1 MDGRRRPPS
10 YHRQA
15 PGSFVPGVP
24 VPGARP
30 TSASRRKSGE
40 SQSGAWAKDRRP
52 FDTPGLTRQASA
64 PSLVPNASPN
74 MSFDSFTRSSPQGNY
89 DSFTRS
95 PGLRR
100 SSSAT
105 AVGRGGVPG
114 LRSSSMTRGSGFS
127 SAPRRRPYE
136 SPPSYATPERD
147 YLGGSRGN
155 PGGSLQHRADALQLE
170 SRLTE
175 RLREHSLSGTEGA
188 SRRPATGDPRR
199 PLGGGRGNS
208 SFWQEDSF
216 AQSFQNSQSR
226 FASPFDHR
234 GSPPYNPAS
243 RVAQDWRGMPNSTPQ
258 MEDRFSRSRRSPQD
272 SYTNGSGM
280 TPPHGG
286 APHLRVDDPSMPE
299 SRLKIYSDLFE
310 EVIERDRV
318 FGSLLRKIKTAYDML
333 LLRSPAV
340 PPLPMDNPSPDMA
353 REVMGAWPQD
363 LSSSSGPGRMPGG
376 PHSNE
381 PTTRAEGGLQAW
393 EMQRENRVL
402 KDLVER
408 LHLELEEAVR
418 REHRWKQKVTKLKAR
433 VEVADEDAMR
443 RQALQQSSYNQGSDQ
458 KVVLP
463 EDPHETAAMRA
474 ASNGAPRFAAMQ
486 REPHIGDMDAQEGL
500 LNQGG
505 LLSMSSISPQTSLP
519 PFPDSSLGV
528 SGAESARSTD
538 SGMLPQRPTRRHVTK
553 PESVPK
559 LDFSRLKNAL
569 EEEDE
574 EEDEEGEDLADGGL
588 EEEGLEYADA
598 ADEDDRR
605 HLGLDPDDM
614 IMAEG
619 GRQAMHAN
627 LESDGYSD
635 RASA

>member
-1 MDGRRRPPS
+1 M
-10 YHRQA
+10 
-15 PGSFVPGVP
+15 
-24 VPGARP
+24 PGARP
-30 TSASRRKSGE
+30 TSASRRSKSGDTQG
-40 SQSGAWAKDRRP
+40 SMWGKDRRP
-52 FDTPGLTRQASA
+52 FETPGLTRQASA
-64 PSLVPNASPN
+64 PSLVANTNPN
-74 MSFDSFTRSSPQGNY
+74 MSFDSFARSSPQGNNY
-89 DSFTRS
+89 DSFGRS
-95 PGLRR
+95 PGMRR

-105 AVGRGGVPG
+105 TVGPRGGPG
-114 LRSSSMTRGSGFS
+114 LRSNSMTRGGSGFS

-147 YLGGSRGN
+147 FLGVGRGRSGVGSG
-155 PGGSLQHRADALQLE
+155 LHHRADALQLE

-188 SRRPATGDPRR
+188 TRRPATGDPRR
-199 PLGGGRGNS
+199 RIGDRRGNS
-208 SFWQEDSF
+208 SWQEDSF
-216 AQSFQNSQSR
+216 GQSFQTGQSR
-226 FASPFDHR
+226 FAPSPSQFDPR
-234 GSPPYNPAS
+234 NGSPAFAPAGH
-243 RVAQDWRGMPNSTPQ
+243 VGHDWRGGSNSTPQ
-258 MEDRFSRSRRSPQD
+258 LEASFTRSRHSPQD

-280 TPPHGG
+280 TPPYSG
-286 APHLRVDDPSMPE
+286 APHLRIDDSSMPE

-333 LLRSPAV
+333 LLRTPAV
-340 PPLPMDNPSPDMA
+340 PPLPMDNPSPNVA
-353 REVMGAWPQD
+353 PEVMAWPQD
-363 LSSSSGPGRMPGG
+363 LSASSGPGRMPGG
-376 PHSNE
+376 HSNE

-443 RQALQQSSYNQGSDQ
+443 RQVMEQSGYNHGSDQ
-458 KVVLP
+458 KVVLV
-463 EDPHETAAMRA
+463 EDPHDNAAARA
-474 ASNGAPRFAAMQ
+474 SSNGAPRFAAMQ
-486 REPHIGDMDAQEGL
+486 REPHIGDMDGQEGL

-553 PESVPK
+553 PEHVPK

-569 EEEDE
+569 EEEEE
-574 EEDEEGEDLADGGL
+574 EEDEEEDGGL
-588 EEEGLEYADA
+588 EEHEGLEYADV

-605 HLGLDPDDM
+605 QLGLDADEM
-614 IMAEG
+614 LMAEG
-619 GRQAMHAN
+619 GRQGMHAN
-627 LESDGYSD
+627 LEWEGSSD
-635 RASA
+635 RPSN